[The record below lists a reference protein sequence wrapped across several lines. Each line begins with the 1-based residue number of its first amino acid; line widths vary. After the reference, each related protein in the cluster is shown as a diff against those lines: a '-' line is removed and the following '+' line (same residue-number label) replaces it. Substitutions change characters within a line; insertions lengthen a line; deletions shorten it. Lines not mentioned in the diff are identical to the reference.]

1 MSLNADLKQVSDT
14 NDSIIYSPRNS
25 QPRITPKIVMPTS
38 PNIQQ
43 RCKIVQGKDQSTLQ
57 TNRFVMEHLKN
68 EIYIQEED
76 PLENTINRNTFSQKS
91 KCEMKGSISP
101 EFKNV

>member
-1 MSLNADLKQVSDT
+1 
-14 NDSIIYSPRNS
+14 
-25 QPRITPKIVMPTS
+25 
-38 PNIQQ
+38 
-43 RCKIVQGKDQSTLQ
+43 
-57 TNRFVMEHLKN
+57 MEHLKN